1 MILHLEWARRLKK
14 AGEVLGR
21 DGLSKRAAAIMVE
34 LVTKTGSYKAAMIAA
49 GRLKAISAA
58 AKYDCYW
65 TEQVDE
71 GFHKEMRF
79 LEAEAQRIAAS
90 RKKTEAAA

>member
-21 DGLSKRAAAIMVE
+21 DGLSKRAATIMSE

-58 AKYDCYW
+58 AKYDEYW
-65 TEQVDE
+65 TEQVDD

-79 LEAEAQRIAAS
+79 LEQEAQRIAAA
-90 RKKTEAAA
+90 RKTSEAAA